1 VSFRGSLRATGTL
14 WRVGLAEA
22 LAYRA
27 EMFIWIL
34 ATTMPLIMM
43 ALWTTVAR
51 EAPVGR
57 FGEKEFAAYFLA
69 TFIVRQLASSWAA
82 WQLSY
87 EVREG
92 TLSQRLL
99 RPVHPVWHIAVENW
113 SAMPLRLVVALPVA
127 IIALAV
133 LGAEQLP
140 ADRRIWPVWLAAM
153 AGAWLLT
160 FFSNVAIGSLA
171 FYFGSSV
178 KVMEVWLA
186 LYFVL
191 SGYTVP
197 IEVFPEGARKL
208 VELLPFRFQI
218 GFPVELMTGAYEL
231 GPALAKLGQQ
241 WAWVVVSFVVALW
254 AWRRGLRRFEAYGG

>member
-1 VSFRGSLRATGTL
+1 MSVGASLRATRTL
-14 WRVGLAEA
+14 WRVGLADA
-22 LAYRA
+22 VAYRA
-27 EMFIWIL
+27 ELFVWIL

-57 FGEKEFAAYFLA
+57 FGEKQFVAYFLA

-87 EVREG
+87 EIREG
-92 TLSQRLL
+92 TLSARLL
-99 RPVHPVWHIAVENW
+99 RPVHPVWHMAVESW
-113 SAMPLRLVVALPVA
+113 AALPLRLVVALPVA
-127 IIALAV
+127 AAALV
-133 LGAEQLP
+133 LLGAEQLP
-140 ADRRIWPVWLAAM
+140 TDTRIWPIWIAAM
-153 AGAWLLT
+153 VGAWLLT
-160 FFSNVAIGSLA
+160 FLANVAIGALA
-171 FYFGSSV
+171 FYLGSSV

-191 SGYTVP
+191 SGYTIPVE
-197 IEVFPEGARKL
+197 IFPAAARQV

-218 GFPVELMTGAYEL
+218 GFPVELMTGAYGVGEAL
-231 GPALAKLGQQ
+231 GKLVVQ
-241 WAWVVVSFVVALW
+241 WSWVLVALLLATL